1 MSLFQSSI
9 TREEFQYDY
18 HFVVEDK
25 NNEYKEIKQSFKS
38 PLQGRTPGGMKRSN
52 PSSKKKVAKLD
63 KGYKARTRLG
73 SEE

>member
-25 NNEYKEIKQSFKS
+25 NNELLSKERQVEFSKERNSYRRIMLFV
-38 PLQGRTPGGMKRSN
+38 LLIVNIILAGLFYYLIMKN
-52 PSSKKKVAKLD
+52 
-63 KGYKARTRLG
+63 
-73 SEE
+73 